1 MANAVDHSP
10 EMEVTPRGLVC
21 PFTHPKLRIS
31 ERPISKPIMRSTVVS
46 VIAAVSSLL
55 AVGAGVASASPA
67 GQLPNLAQSVVD
79 WTAQEVSAL
88 GDDGTVHAQNGW
100 QFIDCGAS
108 LRLLL
113 SSRHR
118 D

>member
-1 MANAVDHSP
+1 
-10 EMEVTPRGLVC
+10 
-21 PFTHPKLRIS
+21 
-31 ERPISKPIMRSTVVS
+31 MRSTAVS

-100 QFIDCGAS
+100 QFIDCGEPAAAP
-108 LRLLL
+108 LQAGTET
-113 SSRHR
+113 
-118 D
+118 DC